1 MSDSINPDHYRN
13 GPFEC
18 IELTRLLSFEWGN
31 VVKYC
36 FRWKGKNASKTWTR
50 PYGTPRTPS
59 CTASRSPTKATGTKS
74 SPCYPH
80 SPKRLGRPE
89 RRNGPSWQEDAD
101 SMP

>member
-36 FRWKGKNASKTWTR
+36 FRWKR
-50 PYGTPRTPS
+50 Q
-59 CTASRSPTKATGTKS
+59 
-74 SPCYPH
+74 
-80 SPKRLGRPE
+80 E
-89 RRNGPSWQEDAD
+89 RRRRPGQGRMVRQGRHHARRPAHRRRPQG
-101 SMP
+101 